1 MLALCKTTWFNYLI
15 KGISFDQ
22 HKIEDRMTVN
32 LNLNAGALRIVN
44 RAQARINE
52 LGLEVSKTE
61 ATDYADLMNQDSC
74 TRLLSLYGY
83 TDAEIKTMIKG
94 VKK

>member
-1 MLALCKTTWFNYLI
+1 MLALCKTTWFNCLI

-61 ATDYADLMNQDSC
+61 ANGTFLDF
-74 TRLLSLYGY
+74 G
-83 TDAEIKTMIKG
+83 IKQRWNSSRIGASKG
-94 VKK
+94 LHVWPC